1 MKHNENGNQ
10 KIMIEIPTDKL
21 EKCTYT
27 NELIYSDVVKQL
39 QHLINT
45 KNISYEVLKTFN
57 TTDKTIQEVN

>member
-1 MKHNENGNQ
+1 MKHNENENQ
-10 KIMIEIPTDKL
+10 KIMIEIPTDNL

-45 KNISYEVLKTFN
+45 KNISYEVLKSLT
-57 TTDKTIQEVN
+57 

>member
-1 MKHNENGNQ
+1 MKHSENGNQ

-45 KNISYEVLKTFN
+45 KNISYEVLKT
-57 TTDKTIQEVN
+57 

>member
-10 KIMIEIPTDKL
+10 KIMIEIPTDNL

-27 NELIYSDVVKQL
+27 NELIYSDVIKQL

-45 KNISYEVLKTFN
+45 NSISYEVLKSLT
-57 TTDKTIQEVN
+57 